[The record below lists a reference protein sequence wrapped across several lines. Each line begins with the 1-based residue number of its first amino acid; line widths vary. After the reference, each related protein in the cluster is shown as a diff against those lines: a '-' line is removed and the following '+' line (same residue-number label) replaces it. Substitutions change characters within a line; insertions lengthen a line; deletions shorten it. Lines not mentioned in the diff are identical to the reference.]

1 MSNENYMNENNEP
14 EFDGIYHIRMK
25 SGLELVGALFWIVD
39 DEGAEHAFLHR
50 PVRVVLNNAD
60 GLSVSFAPYTL
71 FSDNEFFDV
80 EVLDIEYNLPVNKKG
95 AQRYVEFL
103 KFWEEYKIQEAEN
116 ESDEE
121 GDSDEPEEKK
131 PTLH

>member
-1 MSNENYMNENNEP
+1 MTKDNQNEP

-25 SGLELVGALFWIVD
+25 SGLELVGALFWLVD
-39 DEGAEHAFLHR
+39 EEGAEHAFLHR
-50 PVRVVLNNAD
+50 PVRVVLNNTD
-60 GLSVSFAPYTL
+60 GMSVSFAPYTL

-80 EVLDIEYNLPVNKKG
+80 EVLDIEFNLPVNKKG

-116 ESDEE
+116 ESDGE

>member
-1 MSNENYMNENNEP
+1 MTKNYNQTEP

-39 DEGAEHAFLHR
+39 DEGVEHAFLHR
-50 PVRVVLNNAD
+50 PVRVVLNNTD
-60 GLSVSFAPYTL
+60 GMSVSFAPYTL

-80 EVLDIEYNLPVNKKG
+80 EVLDIEFNLPVNKKG

-103 KFWEEYKIQEAEN
+103 KFWEDYKIQEDEN

-121 GDSDEPEEKK
+121 DEPEEKK
-131 PTLH
+131 PTIH